1 MAKAFLKSINMP
13 HVNIP
18 FSKLDWNGFTIMS
31 ICAWHMECFFPR
43 NQNHECYIILC
54 LPIKSINLQYITKNS
69 VGNRKKWNRPIIS
82 RVILFL
88 NLLNWYDF
96 GMLQFTCTDTIDY
109 FFHFLIFFIFYFLE
123 TLYTTNR
130 LAPDYLIT
138 SVPLTIFLIE
148 KGKVSI
154 HNKTCSFDLLIV
166 K

>member
-109 FFHFLIFFIFYFLE
+109 FLFFSFFDFFNFLFLGN
-123 TLYTTNR
+123 T
-130 LAPDYLIT
+130 
-138 SVPLTIFLIE
+138 V
-148 KGKVSI
+148 
-154 HNKTCSFDLLIV
+154 HNKQTCTRLLNYICPTYNFPNRERNGFHT
-166 K
+166 